1 MNISALNRS
10 VPGVAAP
17 AAADP
22 ASRTGNANLGVPS
35 GSQGGVTKVSLGG
48 GDSASGEPLG
58 LVWENRSHSTAAA
71 MMAHN
76 IGNQPLAGR
85 LQGLGGELLRQVA
98 YDGKDFSQ
106 TVTAVP
112 ATAQNSTYD
121 LLVAPNQASQHGK
134 GDNQISLTLTT
145 SSGTKVSLS
154 LDASDKSIAIEAH
167 SDGGL
172 SESDRKALGKLAD
185 AFQKAIDGLS
195 SDSPRIDLSALIQYD
210 RNAFSAVDLTGQ
222 VKLGDGEKQSLEF
235 HATSASRSISFNGP
249 AGAGHVSVD
258 LSQPASWGNDKQH
271 AKALNHTLQQIDQ
284 AGTRGQANASALGLF
299 KDAFKEINSDYGTP
313 PAPQQQGI
321 QLSDQDRV
329 LTTGLA
335 DYEAS
340 FTQAESAPN
349 PARESEKDSFS
360 YQVSQTTQ
368 IGGHSQL
375 DRTISQQQQSHL
387 QARYHAPV
395 SADAKLALDLSP
407 ASQNYKYITIDDSAS
422 SNASIA
428 YDDGKLKSATLD
440 QQASQKS
447 RELKYVFG
455 KLVSD
460 QSTPHARQYSVD
472 LTPLLAPQQTEA
484 ALPTLAQTQRG
495 QLLASLSDRI
505 LLQASPDALP
515 RLAN

>member
-1 MNISALNRS
+1 MTIPALNRATPA
-10 VPGVAAP
+10 VAP
-17 AAADP
+17 APADA
-22 ASRTGNANLGVPS
+22 ASRINPAPS
-35 GSQGGVTKVSLGG
+35 GSSNGGGTKVSLGG
-48 GDSASGEPLG
+48 SDAASGAPLG
-58 LVWENRSHSTAAA
+58 LVWENRTHSTAAA
-71 MMAHN
+71 IMAHN

-106 TVTAVP
+106 TVTTVP

-121 LLVAPNQASQHGK
+121 LLVTPNQVSQHGK
-134 GDNQISLTLTT
+134 GDNQFSLTLTT
-145 SSGTKVSLS
+145 AGGTKVSLS

-167 SDGGL
+167 SDGSL
-172 SESDRKALGKLAD
+172 SEADRKALGKLAD

-195 SDSPRIDLSALIQYD
+195 NDNPRIDLSALVQYD
-210 RNAFSAVDLTGQ
+210 GNAFSAVDLTGQ
-222 VKLGDGEKQSLEF
+222 VKLADGETQSLEF
-235 HATSASRSISFNGP
+235 HATSTSRAISFNGP
-249 AGAGHVSVD
+249 AGVGHVSVD
-258 LSQPASWGNDKQH
+258 LSQPAAWGNDKQH
-271 AKALNHTLQQIDQ
+271 AKALDHYLQQIGQ
-284 AGTRGQANASALGLF
+284 AGVRGQANASSLDLF
-299 KDAFKEINSDYGTP
+299 KDAFKQVNSDYGTP
-313 PAPQQQGI
+313 PAPAQQAI

-335 DYEAS
+335 DFDAS
-340 FTQAESAPN
+340 FTQAETAPN
-349 PARESEKDSFS
+349 PARGSEKDSFS

-375 DRTISQQQQSHL
+375 DRSISQQQQSHL

-395 SADAKLALDLSP
+395 SADAKLALDLNP

-428 YDDGKLKSATLD
+428 YDDGKLKSASLD

-460 QSTPHARQYSVD
+460 QTTPNARQFSVD
-472 LTPLLAPQQTEA
+472 LTPLLAPQRLETE
-484 ALPTLAQTQRG
+484 LPTLAETQRG
-495 QLLASLSDRI
+495 QLLATLGDRI
-505 LLQASPDALP
+505 LLQASPDLLP
-515 RLAN
+515 T